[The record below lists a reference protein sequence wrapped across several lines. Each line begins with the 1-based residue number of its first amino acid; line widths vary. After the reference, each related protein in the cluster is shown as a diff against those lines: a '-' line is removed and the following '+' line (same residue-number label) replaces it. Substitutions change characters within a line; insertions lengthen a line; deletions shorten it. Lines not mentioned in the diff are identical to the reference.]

1 MRIRSYADA
10 LSDIK
15 ANGQWLFKKG
25 SDELPFLCTTR
36 RRILGKSQIIR
47 RIHRAALKYKEV
59 FVGNTFMFVFENDYV
74 EVMFKKSSFMHLT
87 GVASLLRADDFY
99 NHALTEHG
107 LRPGEIFFNED
118 HPYDLADK
126 KTGILIGL
134 SDITDKDAGVVTD
147 IETKTFSYKLGVANM
162 KFTVC
167 LGDDK
172 NSLGEVQGK
181 CKVPYSFRVEGLNS
195 NKSQNIYSVTHVF
208 KKKTGEKKYSILT
221 YGDIGSLKYL
231 KDEIQ
236 EKIEIGE
243 R

>member
-25 SDELPFLCTTR
+25 SDELPFLCTIR

-59 FVGNTFMFVFENDYV
+59 FVGNTFMFVFNNDYF

-87 GVASLLRADDFY
+87 GVASSLRADDFY
-99 NHALTEHG
+99 NHALMQRG
-107 LRPGEIFFNED
+107 LRPGEIFFNEE

-126 KTGILIGL
+126 KTDMLVDIG
-134 SDITDKDAGVVTD
+134 DIIDKDANVITD
-147 IETKTFSYKLGVANM
+147 IETKTFSYKLGVANLE
-162 KFTVC
+162 FTVC

-172 NSLGEVQGK
+172 NSQGEIQGN
-181 CKVPYSFRVEGLNS
+181 CKVPYSFRVEGIDS
-195 NKSQNIYSVTHVF
+195 SKSDNIYPVSHVL
-208 KKKTGEKKYSILT
+208 KKKTGEKKYRMLT
-221 YGDIGSLKYL
+221 YGDKNGLKL
-231 KDEIQ
+231 LNDEIR
-236 EKIEIGE
+236 EKIELDE
-243 R
+243 

>member
-25 SDELPFLCTTR
+25 SDELPFLCTIR
-36 RRILGKSQIIR
+36 RGILGKSQIIR

-59 FVGNTFMFVFENDYV
+59 FVGNTFMIVFNNDYF

-87 GVASLLRADDFY
+87 GVASCLKADDFY
-99 NHALTEHG
+99 NHALTERG

-126 KTGILIGL
+126 KTSILIGL
-134 SDITDKDAGVVTD
+134 GDITIKDSSVAMG
-147 IETKTFSYKLGVANM
+147 IETKTFSYKLGVANL

-172 NSLGEVQGK
+172 NSLGEIQGK
-181 CKVPYSFRVEGLNS
+181 CKVPYSFRVEGIS
-195 NKSQNIYSVTHVF
+195 DTKSDDIYSVSHVLR
-208 KKKTGEKKYSILT
+208 KKTGEKKYHILT
-221 YGDIGSLKYL
+221 YGDRNAL
-231 KDEIQ
+231 KDLNKDIQ
-236 EKIEIGE
+236 EKIALDE
-243 R
+243 

>member
-25 SDELPFLCTTR
+25 SDELPFLCTIR
-36 RRILGKSQIIR
+36 RGILGKSQIIR

-59 FVGNTFMFVFENDYV
+59 FVGNTFMFVFNNDYF

-87 GVASLLRADDFY
+87 GVASSLRADDFY
-99 NHALTEHG
+99 NHALMQRG
-107 LRPGEIFFNED
+107 LRPGEIFFNEE

-126 KTGILIGL
+126 KTDMLVDIG
-134 SDITDKDAGVVTD
+134 DIIDKDANVITD
-147 IETKTFSYKLGVANM
+147 IETKTFSYKLGVANLE
-162 KFTVC
+162 FTIC

-172 NSLGEVQGK
+172 NSQGEIQGN
-181 CKVPYSFRVEGLNS
+181 CKVPYSFRVEGIDS
-195 NKSQNIYSVTHVF
+195 SKSDNIYPVSHVL
-208 KKKTGEKKYSILT
+208 KKKTGEKKYHILT
-221 YGDIGSLKYL
+221 YGDIDNLKYL

-236 EKIEIGE
+236 EKLELDE
-243 R
+243 

>member
-25 SDELPFLCTTR
+25 SDELPFLCTIR
-36 RRILGKSQIIR
+36 RGILGKSQIIR

-59 FVGNTFMFVFENDYV
+59 FVGNTFMFVFNNDYF

-87 GVASLLRADDFY
+87 GVASCLKADDFY
-99 NHALTEHG
+99 NHALTERG

-126 KTGILIGL
+126 KTSILIGL
-134 SDITDKDAGVVTD
+134 GDITIKDSSVAMG
-147 IETKTFSYKLGVANM
+147 IETKTFSYKLGVANL

-172 NSLGEVQGK
+172 NSLGEIQGK
-181 CKVPYSFRVEGLNS
+181 CKVPYSFRVEGIS
-195 NKSQNIYSVTHVF
+195 DTKSDDIYSVSHVLRKKDWIEEISYSDLWRQKRFERF
-208 KKKTGEKKYSILT
+208 K
-221 YGDIGSLKYL
+221 
-231 KDEIQ
+231 
-236 EKIEIGE
+236 
-243 R
+243 